1 MYFACNRPSLTA
13 GILSCAFLVTT
24 VPVTGS
30 PDQVDLREKPRKFEP
45 LQARSELEEDRVLA
59 AAEYSLGRIQFRRD
73 QESQALRHFQ
83 RAYRYDP
90 AAVSVLTE
98 IVPLLVKLK
107 HNDEAARY
115 AVLAAEQSSPD
126 PAMLRQL
133 AILLTER
140 MQFSRALNLFERSL
154 EHGDGESPDATTAL
168 MHLEMGRLY
177 YLTGQP
183 EKSVQAFQLVRSAL
197 ENPARFGLSEKLKQ
211 LLLGR
216 AHVTYA
222 LMGESYL
229 EAKQFDSAV
238 ELFAKADEAN
248 PNPPL
253 LAYRL
258 ARVAA
263 GREDF
268 EEAIKQLQVY
278 LDAKFS
284 SAGARPYEFL
294 AEWIRKLE
302 ADEATANSKII
313 DKLRDLYQD
322 DPSNTALAYYYAA
335 QCRKWELVDDA
346 RNAYSEALKIQPA
359 VVGYRGLAGLL
370 REQQEFEEL
379 LDLLAEGTSKV
390 GDVDVFGDEV
400 KALIGDKPLMQELYD
415 RATNRTKQE
424 RDDVE
429 RPVDGLA
436 MAIGLL
442 AIKSKDFDTGD
453 RFMELAIEAAV
464 PETSEVIMAWGLTL
478 IQEGQNEKAVEV
490 FRRAVDEKIVTD
502 ESPLVHYYLSGA
514 LELAGRTDEAV
525 QAARTAAEMRDDDP
539 RFHARVAWILYH
551 ATRYEEA
558 TKSYQQLV
566 DRFDEDHSSSAIR
579 ESLRDA
585 RFVLS
590 NICVIEKDFIAAE
603 EWLEQVLDEFPE
615 DVGAMNDLGYLYAD
629 QAKRLQRALRMANL
643 AVEAEPENRAYLD
656 SLGWVMYQLERY
668 DEALTYLEKAVNG
681 DKPDGIIL
689 DHLGDVYL
697 KLNKPEKAIEAWR
710 RAVESFEENQNDELV
725 RATQAKI
732 DSRNPLE

>member
-1 MYFACNRPSLTA
+1 MYFACNRPSLMA
-13 GILSCAFLVTT
+13 GILSCAFLSTT

-45 LQARSELEEDRVLA
+45 LQVRSELEEDRVIA

-90 AAVSVLTE
+90 SAVSVLTE

-107 HNDEAARY
+107 HHDEAARY
-115 AVLAAEQSSPD
+115 AVLAAEQASPD

-229 EAKQFDSAV
+229 EAKQFDSAA

-268 EEAIKQLQVY
+268 EKAIKQLQVY

-284 SAGARPYEFL
+284 SAGARPYELL
-294 AEWIRKLE
+294 AEWMRKLE
-302 ADEATANSKII
+302 ADEVTANSKIV

-346 RNAYSEALKIQPA
+346 RKAYSEALKIQPA

-453 RFMELAIEAAV
+453 RFMELAIEAEV

-490 FRRAVDEKIVTD
+490 LRRAVDEKIVTD

-689 DHLGDVYL
+689 DHLGDAYL